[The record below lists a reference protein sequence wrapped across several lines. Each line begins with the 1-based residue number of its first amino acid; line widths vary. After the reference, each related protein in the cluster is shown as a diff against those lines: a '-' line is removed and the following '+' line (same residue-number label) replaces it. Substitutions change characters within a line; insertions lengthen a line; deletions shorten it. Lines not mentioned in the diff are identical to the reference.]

1 MAGPSFAA
9 GTTAMPLLRLGFG
22 AHATAVGEAFTARA
36 DDASAVYWNP
46 AGLSGLP
53 SREVFAEHDLY
64 LQDVSINRLAYAHPL
79 GAVDGHARKA
89 FGVSLSY
96 LSLNGIEARSGNTAL
111 PDGTFGASDFVG
123 AASYSQPLN
132 EALTAGVT
140 GKILQQ
146 NIGSDR
152 ATGYAADF
160 GVLQRLGRFRLGA
173 ALVNLGPALKIAN
186 DSSPLPQS
194 LRVGASVDYAP
205 VIASVETEIVRGES
219 DPIYKVGVEY
229 AAAAMLALRV
239 GYFSRSAAA
248 QNALKGGALGAEG
261 GGATAL
267 LGLTAGVGLRAARY
281 AFDYAFV
288 PYGELGSVHK
298 MSFSMRY

>member
-1 MAGPSFAA
+1 
-9 GTTAMPLLRLGFG
+9 MPLLRLGFG
-22 AHATAVGEAFTARA
+22 AHATALGSAFTSRA

-46 AGLSGLP
+46 AGMSLLP
-53 SREVFAEHDLY
+53 SRELLAEHDIHI
-64 LQDVSINRLAYAHPL
+64 QDSAINRLAYVHPL
-79 GAVDGHARKA
+79 GAGDGHARKA

-96 LSLNGIEARSGNTAL
+96 LSLNGIEARSGNTAK
-111 PDGTFGASDFVG
+111 PDGTFGASDFYG
-123 AASYSQPLN
+123 AASYSQPLSEN
-132 EALTAGVT
+132 LTVGVT

-152 ATGYAADF
+152 AAGYAADL

-173 ALVNLGPALKIAN
+173 ALVNLGPAMKFAN

-205 VIASVETEIVRGES
+205 VTASVETEIVKGES

-239 GYFSRSAAA
+239 GYFSRSAAT
-248 QNALKGGALGAEG
+248 QSALKGGSLGAD
-261 GGATAL
+261 GGAAAAL
-267 LGLTAGVGLRAARY
+267 LGLTAGFGLRVTRY

-288 PYGELGSVHK
+288 PYGELGSAHQ
-298 MSFSMRY
+298 MSLSVRF

>member
-1 MAGPSFAA
+1 
-9 GTTAMPLLRLGFG
+9 MPLLRLGFG
-22 AHATAVGEAFTARA
+22 AHATALGEAFTSRA

-46 AGLSGLP
+46 AGMSGLP

-64 LQDVSINRLAYAHPL
+64 LQDASINRLAYVQPF
-79 GAVDGHARKA
+79 GTGDGHARKA

-96 LSLNGIEARSGNTAL
+96 LSLNGIEARSGNTAQ
-111 PDGTFGASDFVG
+111 PDGTFGASDFYG

-132 EALTAGVT
+132 EDLTVGVT

-146 NIGSDR
+146 NIGSDH
-152 ATGYAADF
+152 ATGYAADV

-173 ALVNLGPALKIAN
+173 ALVDLGPAMRFTN
-186 DSSPLPQS
+186 DYSPLPQS
-194 LRVGASVDYAP
+194 LRAGVSVDYAP
-205 VIASVETEIVRGES
+205 VTASVETEIVRGES

-229 AAAAMLALRV
+229 AAASVLALRV
-239 GYFSRSAAA
+239 GYFSRSSASRR
-248 QNALKGGALGAEG
+248 ALKGGALGADG

-267 LGLTAGVGLRAARY
+267 LGLTAGFGLRVTRY

-288 PYGELGSVHK
+288 PYGELGNTHQMSLSVR
-298 MSFSMRY
+298 F